1 MPQPFAK
8 LLHREAPGLDEVW
21 CPLGAKCGERI
32 HLVMTIL
39 RYIDPVVLAKIITVV
54 PGEADVRNGSGD
66 ME

>member
-1 MPQPFAK
+1 M
-8 LLHREAPGLDEVW
+8 
-21 CPLGAKCGERI
+21 
-32 HLVMTIL
+32 MTIL